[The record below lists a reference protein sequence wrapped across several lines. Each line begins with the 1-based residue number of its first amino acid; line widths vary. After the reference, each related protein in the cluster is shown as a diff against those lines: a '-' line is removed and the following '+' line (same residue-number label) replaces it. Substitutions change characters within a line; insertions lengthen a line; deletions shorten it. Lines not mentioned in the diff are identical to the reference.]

1 MLSQRP
7 GITYI
12 NIIFS
17 MIIVALS
24 VYTISWHNQNYQL
37 YKVANA
43 VQKKNQK
50 IMALHK
56 QLLSE
61 HSAQISGKM
70 IKEKALKILQMKH
83 PNRIR
88 TLVL

>member
-1 MLSQRP
+1 
-7 GITYI
+7 
-12 NIIFS
+12 